1 MKKFLDILTKL
12 DRRWLFLF
20 LTIVILIPIIHP
32 SNMEMKSISSP
43 VQGAYDFI
51 EGLPENSFVIL
62 SLDFDPGTRPE
73 LYPQALALCK
83 HLMKKNLRVAL
94 TTFNPG
100 APGIMTEFKDE
111 ILKAFPDKVYGKDI
125 VMFPYRA
132 VFLATV
138 TQLATDV
145 YAQYP
150 DDAEGKQLKSMP
162 IMKGIK
168 NYKDMGLAIEISGT
182 TLFTSW
188 IYYVGDK
195 YHLPVLGG
203 TTAITQ
209 LSYSPYVQ
217 TGQLKGLLGGMRGA
231 AEYEAMLHDKHGLA
245 TGDATKSLNVLNW
258 PHMLVF
264 LIAVLSNLAI
274 FFGRFMPHKED

>member
-1 MKKFLDILTKL
+1 MDKLMHILTKL

-20 LTIVILIPIIHP
+20 LTIVILIPIMMP
-32 SNMEMKSISSP
+32 TNMEMKSISSP
-43 VQGAYDFI
+43 VKGAYDFI
-51 EGLPENSFVIL
+51 EALPENSFVLL

-94 TTFNPG
+94 TTFNAG
-100 APGIMTEFKDE
+100 APGIMTEFKDQ
-111 ILKAFPDKVYGKDI
+111 ILSDMPEKEYGRDI
-125 VMFPYRA
+125 VMLPYRA

-150 DDAEGKQLKSMP
+150 DDAEGQPLKEMP
-162 IMKGIK
+162 VMQGVK
-168 NYKDMGLAIEISGT
+168 NYNDMALAIEISGT

-231 AEYEAMLHDKHGLA
+231 AEYEALMHDKYGMP

-274 FFGRFMPHKED
+274 LIGKFKKEEA

>member
-1 MKKFLDILTKL
+1 MDKLMHILTKL

-20 LTIVILIPIIHP
+20 LTIVILIPIMMP
-32 SNMEMKSISSP
+32 TNMEMKSISSP
-43 VQGAYDFI
+43 VKGAYDFI
-51 EGLPENSFVIL
+51 EALPENSFVLL

-94 TTFNPG
+94 TTFNAG
-100 APGIMTEFKDE
+100 APGIMTEFKDQ
-111 ILKAFPDKVYGKDI
+111 ILSDMPEKEYGRDI
-125 VMFPYRA
+125 VMLPYRA

-150 DDAEGKQLKSMP
+150 DDAEGQPLKEMP
-162 IMKGIK
+162 VMQGVK
-168 NYKDMGLAIEISGT
+168 NYNDMALAIEISGT

-231 AEYEAMLHDKHGLA
+231 AEYEALMHDKYGMA

-274 FFGRFMPHKED
+274 LIGKFKKEEA

>member
-1 MKKFLDILTKL
+1 MDKLMHILTKL

-20 LTIVILIPIIHP
+20 LTIVILIPIMMP
-32 SNMEMKSISSP
+32 TNMEMKSISSP
-43 VQGAYDFI
+43 VKGAYDFI
-51 EGLPENSFVIL
+51 EGLPENSFVLL

-94 TTFNPG
+94 TTFNAG
-100 APGIMTEFKDE
+100 APGIMTEFKDQ
-111 ILKAFPDKVYGKDI
+111 ILSDMPDKEYGRDI
-125 VMFPYRA
+125 VMLPYRA

-150 DDAEGKQLKSMP
+150 DDAEGQPLKEMP
-162 IMKGIK
+162 VMQGVK
-168 NYKDMGLAIEISGT
+168 NYNDMALAIEISGT

-231 AEYEAMLHDKHGLA
+231 AEYEALMHDKYGMA

-274 FFGRFMPHKED
+274 LIGKFKKEEA

>member
-1 MKKFLDILTKL
+1 MHILTKL

-20 LTIVILIPIIHP
+20 LTIVILIPIMRP
-32 SNMEMKSISSP
+32 TSMEMQSISSP
-43 VQGAYDFI
+43 VKGAYDFI
-51 EGLPENSFVIL
+51 EALDENSFVLL

-94 TTFNPG
+94 TTFNAG
-100 APGIMTEFKDE
+100 APGIMTEFKDT
-111 ILKAFPDKVYGKDI
+111 ILEQMPDKEYGKDI
-125 VMFPYRA
+125 VMLPYRA

-138 TQLATDV
+138 TQLATDI

-150 DDAEGKQLKSMP
+150 DDAEGQPLKDMP
-162 IMKGIK
+162 IMQGVK
-168 NYKDMGLAIEISGT
+168 NYNDMALAIEISGT

-209 LSYSPYVQ
+209 LSYSPSVQ

-231 AEYEAMLHDKHGLA
+231 AEYEALLHDKYGMD

-274 FFGRFMPHKED
+274 LIGKFKKEEA